1 EALDVIRPGP
11 EIGIPLMVK
20 VLEEAKPEVTVRA
33 VSALAARGEHAMP
46 FLIKA
51 LEHDEAAYWACL
63 VISEIGPPA
72 KAAVGALT
80 ERLSDARPD
89 VRREALIALAEI
101 GEASAP
107 AVGAVARALED
118 DLNRVAATYALGQM
132 GRVPSEVEDKI
143 ERNVKSTD
151 EVLRAVSVWALARLH
166 PENKKLL
173 RMATKIMLEGL
184 KSDDPQIRVASARAL
199 FALDPDPEI
208 SRPLVEKALEE
219 VDDEVLVGMLDAMA
233 ALGPRAVDRLVDA
246 LEHEKTRAHVAYIL
260 GQIGPEASP
269 AVGALCELL
278 DDDDAE
284 VCREAL
290 FALAKIGPG
299 AEAAVPRLIEA
310 LGSTEGPACYG
321 VCFALGKIGLASMKG
336 RAQLVENLQ
345 SDDASLAFV
354 SAWALAQIDPESRQT
369 AARSVAILAAAL
381 EEAHGAHRV
390 EAAAALGRLGP
401 LAKSAV
407 PALKKATSD
416 DDPHVRQ
423 AAAKALESVGE

>member
-1 EALDVIRPGP
+1 
-11 EIGIPLMVK
+11 MVK

-101 GEASAP
+101 GEASAS

-132 GRVPSEVEDKI
+132 GQVPSEVEDKI
-143 ERNVKSTD
+143 ERNVKSAD

-184 KSDDPQIRVASARAL
+184 KSDDPQVRVASARAL

-219 VDDEVLVGMLDAMA
+219 VDGEVLVGMLGAMA

-284 VCREAL
+284 VCREAV

-299 AEAAVPRLIEA
+299 AE
-310 LGSTEGPACYG
+310 
-321 VCFALGKIGLASMKG
+321 VCFALGKIGPVSMKA

-354 SAWALAQIDPESRQT
+354 SAWALAQIDPGSRQT
-369 AARSVAILAAAL
+369 ASRSVAILAAAL

-407 PALKKATSD
+407 PALKEATSD